1 MRGVDF
7 GNQQRN
13 VRVHT
18 VIARIADAGI
28 AGAGEI
34 LFGRA
39 GDGRIEGRENEVA
52 IERGIETFDDEI
64 ARGCG
69 NRSFEM
75 PVNGFGVRLAGG
87 TLGGGDF
94 GELKPGMIREEMD
107 EALADHAG
115 GAEDASAK
123 FFSAA
128 SYRGAAKIWER

>member
-1 MRGVDF
+1 
-7 GNQQRN
+7 
-13 VRVHT
+13 
-18 VIARIADAGI
+18 VIARIADDGI

-39 GDGRIEGRENEVA
+39 GDGRIEGGKNEVA
-52 IERGIETFDDEI
+52 IERGIETFHDEI

-75 PVNGFGVRLAGG
+75 PVNGFGVRFAGG

-94 GELKPGMIREEMD
+94 GELKPGMIREEMN

-115 GAEDASAK
+115 GAEDA
-123 FFSAA
+123 
-128 SYRGAAKIWER
+128 GANLLSIAPDRDGEI